1 MTSEQLKQIDAS
13 AETRDEDGRIIAVNA
28 DVKNL
33 CAYIRKLEQEVT
45 HWKGVAKG
53 HEVAEKGARS
63 QLEVLRQ
70 RLAGVA
76 E

>member
-1 MTSEQLKQIDAS
+1 MTSEQLKQIEAA
-13 AETRDEDGRIIAVNA
+13 AETRDDEGHIVAVNA

-45 HWKGVAKG
+45 HWRGVAKG
-53 HEVAEKGARS
+53 HEIAEKGARS